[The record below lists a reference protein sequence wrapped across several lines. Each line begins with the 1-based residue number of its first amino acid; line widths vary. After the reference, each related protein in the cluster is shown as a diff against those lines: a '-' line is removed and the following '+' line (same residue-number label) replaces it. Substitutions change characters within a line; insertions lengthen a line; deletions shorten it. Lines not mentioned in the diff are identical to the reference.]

1 MNGALDHSD
10 QPDPDAIKMFVGQI
24 PRSWSEKELKELFE
38 PYGAVYQINVL
49 RDRSQNPPQSKGTD
63 GGGRAVGV
71 PGGRWGGGLPGRCG
85 RGTARGAPAAPRAP
99 RPARLLPAPPPAR
112 RGQVDRAGGARASAG
127 RGRPRLCPPRASPSR
142 GHLPGSR
149 QRRLRSGAAAARA
162 RRRVSQPCVSG
173 ARSCR
178 SAPPR
183 DCSCDDNCI
192 SLFRGRWGMLKRL
205 RNSGLPAAWGIKGAL
220 LGGAS
225 PAPRVWMGMAR

>member
-1 MNGALDHSD
+1 MNIFKQTLFFRGVLAKLSGRYRDS
-10 QPDPDAIKMFVGQI
+10 PCTSCP
-24 PRSWSEKELKELFE
+24 PR
-38 PYGAVYQINVL
+38 
-49 RDRSQNPPQSKGTD
+49 
-63 GGGRAVGV
+63 
-71 PGGRWGGGLPGRCG
+71 
-85 RGTARGAPAAPRAP
+85 PAAGPAPPRAP
-99 RPARLLPAPPPAR
+99 ARPPA
-112 RGQVDRAGGARASAG
+112 AGRWTKPAGRASAG

-183 DCSCDDNCI
+183 DGSCDDNCI

-205 RNSGLPAAWGIKGAL
+205 RNSGLLAAWGIKGAL